1 MNLRIT
7 DARGQCYDGASVM
20 AGSKSGVAS
29 QFKALNP
36 KCLYIHCYG
45 HALNLSAGDSVN
57 SVDCLK
63 ATLEMAREICKL
75 IKKSPKR
82 NTKLDEIRK
91 ANKKDSKGIHAFC
104 PTRWTVC
111 GEPIQSILSNYEEL
125 MDLWEWSLSN
135 IKDTEMKARIR
146 GVQAVMPTFDFL
158 FGCELGIIILKQT
171 DNLSRALQN
180 NEISA
185 AQGNALALDVVST
198 MAKDRSDASFDLFW
212 ERVSKR
218 KEKLHVEDPKLP
230 RKRKLPARLE
240 EGNVESY
247 YYPPTLRSHYQKIY
261 FEALDCI
268 TRSITRRFDQPDF
281 KKYINLQEILLKAI
295 KQQPWEKELDEICT
309 IYGDDFD
316 HYSLEAQLPLLHPTA
331 KALEYNPDKFTIND
345 LIEMLKRLEP
355 SRMLAMNEVVKLAK
369 LLLVMPATNAVSERS
384 FSALKRIKS
393 Y

>member
-1 MNLRIT
+1 
-7 DARGQCYDGASVM
+7 
-20 AGSKSGVAS
+20 
-29 QFKALNP
+29 
-36 KCLYIHCYG
+36 
-45 HALNLSAGDSVN
+45 
-57 SVDCLK
+57 
-63 ATLEMAREICKL
+63 
-75 IKKSPKR
+75 
-82 NTKLDEIRK
+82 
-91 ANKKDSKGIHAFC
+91 
-104 PTRWTVC
+104 
-111 GEPIQSILSNYEEL
+111 

-135 IKDTEMKARIR
+135 VKDTEMKARIR
-146 GVQAVMPTFDFL
+146 GVQALIPTFDFL

-281 KKYINLQEILLKAI
+281 KKYINLQEIFLKAI

-309 IYGDDFD
+309 IYGDNFD
-316 HYSLEAQLPLLHPTA
+316 H
-331 KALEYNPDKFTIND
+331 
-345 LIEMLKRLEP
+345 
-355 SRMLAMNEVVKLAK
+355 
-369 LLLVMPATNAVSERS
+369 
-384 FSALKRIKS
+384 
-393 Y
+393 